1 MDDRYEEFS
10 DDFPEHWFSY
20 KGQFADT
27 NRDLDH
33 EERKHNA
40 IIYIRAHFD
49 QMMENSLYRYIY
61 YEIIDDGI
69 RCDYP
74 LNFDNLS
81 IAELENLREI
91 DGDTLDET
99 ILTRGDELV
108 ETYKDDLQY
117 VVEWIKSGKGLIAF
131 SK

>member
-61 YEIIDDGI
+61 GI
-69 RCDYP
+69 VSNGNGSWNIECIFTNTSGTKPSWKDY
-74 LNFDNLS
+74 
-81 IAELENLREI
+81 
-91 DGDTLDET
+91 
-99 ILTRGDELV
+99 
-108 ETYKDDLQY
+108 
-117 VVEWIKSGKGLIAF
+117 
-131 SK
+131 